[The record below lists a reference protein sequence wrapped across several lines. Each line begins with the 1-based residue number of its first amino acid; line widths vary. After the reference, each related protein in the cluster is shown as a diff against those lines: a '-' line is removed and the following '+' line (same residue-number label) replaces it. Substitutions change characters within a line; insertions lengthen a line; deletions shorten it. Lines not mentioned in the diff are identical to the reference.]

1 MQITQAGGSGMLK
14 TNVIGSVVVCLV
26 LFAIL
31 AYLLSLG
38 ISIDWKFYFK
48 VAAVVLVIA
57 AIIGIASSGGE
68 KT

>member
-1 MQITQAGGSGMLK
+1 MLK

-31 AYLLSLG
+31 GYLLSLG
-38 ISIDWKFYFK
+38 ISINWNFYFK
-48 VAAVVLVIA
+48 VAAVVLAIA

-68 KT
+68 KS

>member
-1 MQITQAGGSGMLK
+1 MLK

-31 AYLLSLG
+31 GYLLSLG